1 MNRMFTDRV
10 KKVIQFAREESIRL
24 NNDFVGTEH
33 LYLGLIK
40 EKEGVAISALINLH
54 VDFEDLISYIERKA
68 LNFVNKDTEKQLLP
82 FSPEAKK
89 ALEVAAVEAKDMLS
103 KWIGTEHLLLALLKD
118 IKDVTFYLIKKN
130 INYEVVK
137 EEIKRILNPSGEAQ
151 GSNPNINA
159 RTEDFKSFTPPKSKE
174 KSCTPFL
181 DQFSRDITCLA
192 KQGQLDP
199 IVGREDETE
208 RLVEILC
215 RRRKNNPVLIGEPGV
230 GKTAIVEGL
239 AQKIVDSKVPEV
251 LRNKRILNLDVGSLV
266 AGTKFRGQFEERLK
280 AIISELQ
287 KNKNII
293 VFIDELHTIVGAG
306 SSEGSLDASN
316 MIKPSLS
323 RGELQCIGATTLNE
337 YKKYIEKDG
346 ALVRRFQPI
355 IVDAP
360 SVEQSIKIL
369 DGLKV
374 NYEKHHKVTYTKE
387 AIEAA
392 VKLSDRYISDRFLPD
407 KAIDVLD
414 EAGSKKYLSNFKIS
428 PELEE
433 INSELKEV
441 KNKKNKA
448 IKNGEFEEAAEF
460 REQCS
465 QIEQKIE
472 GAKSKSDTVV
482 DEKIVAEVISKIT
495 HIPLSRLGEEES
507 KKYLNMEEELRRR
520 VIGQENALSFIAKS
534 IRRSKAGLHN
544 PKKPIAS
551 FMFLGPTGVGKTEL
565 AKSLAV
571 ALFDSEEALV
581 RIDMSEYMEKFA
593 VSRLIGAPPGYVG
606 YEEGGQLTEKIRK
619 KPYSII
625 LLDEIEKAH
634 PDVFNVLLQV
644 LDDGTLTDSFGR
656 HVNFR
661 NTIIIMTSNAGTRD
675 VKKSTLGFSK
685 TCESSDY
692 DAMKGKVTEELKR
705 LFNPEFLNRLDEI
718 VVFNSLTKDSMGSI
732 IDIQIRDLQA
742 RLVDRN
748 IKLEVPEN
756 VKTFLIEKGF
766 DPIFGARPL
775 KRSIQRF
782 IEDPLSEEFLKG
794 VFQDGSTVEM
804 FLDEDKI
811 GFFNPVFV

>member
-1 MNRMFTDRV
+1 MNGMFTDRV

-40 EKEGVAISALINLH
+40 EKEGVATSALINLH

-89 ALEVAAVEAKDMLS
+89 ALEVAAAEAKDMMS

-159 RTEDFKSFTPPKSKE
+159 QTKDFKSFTPPKSKE

-482 DEKIVAEVISKIT
+482 DEKIVTEVISKIT

-766 DPIFGARPL
+766 DPVFGARPL